1 MIDVDTWRKSEAE
14 ARQDMQTRTC
24 TNCGDFVDD
33 CDSFQCPE
41 CHEYYCPEC
50 ITGMPGHRICAGCM
64 EKEEA
69 FDESI
74 DCDHPLFDADIDG
87 KYALFKKYK
96 AASDKRTMATLAR
109 IDEERGK

>member
-1 MIDVDTWRKSEAE
+1 
-14 ARQDMQTRTC
+14 
-24 TNCGDFVDD
+24 
-33 CDSFQCPE
+33 
-41 CHEYYCPEC
+41 
-50 ITGMPGHRICAGCM
+50 M